1 MYHKIA
7 SVFDKIEIAPEHS
20 EQIRNNLLASYASKT
35 TKTKPCI
42 LRKKAFVLAATLTI
56 FLLFSGFTYGA
67 VKYIQTVF
75 GLQMR
80 ISECETGGVEI
91 SGEYIGEL
99 NPPAE
104 IIDGRLIFTLD
115 GSNRDI
121 TNQCSETTYF
131 RYDMVDEKGIQH
143 IIFIGGTIDDWGFGD
158 MIWDEE
164 FQTYYGHFVGNSYE
178 SPEWMRN
185 ANSSLY
191 GCDLE

>member
-7 SVFDKIEIAPEHS
+7 SVFEKIELDPERS
-20 EQIRNNLLASYASKT
+20 EQIRNNLLASYASQI
-35 TKTKPCI
+35 TKNKPRI

-67 VKYIQTVF
+67 VKYIQTAF

-80 ISECETGGVEI
+80 ISERGTGGVEI
-91 SGEYIGEL
+91 AGDYIGAL

-115 GSNRDI
+115 GSNLDI
-121 TNQCSETTYF
+121 TDQCSETAYF

-143 IIFIGGTIDDWGFGD
+143 IIIIGGTIDDWGFGD

-164 FQTYYGHFVGNSYE
+164 FQTYYGHFVGDSYE
-178 SPEWMRN
+178 SPEWLRN
-185 ANSSLY
+185 ANSALY
-191 GCDLE
+191 G